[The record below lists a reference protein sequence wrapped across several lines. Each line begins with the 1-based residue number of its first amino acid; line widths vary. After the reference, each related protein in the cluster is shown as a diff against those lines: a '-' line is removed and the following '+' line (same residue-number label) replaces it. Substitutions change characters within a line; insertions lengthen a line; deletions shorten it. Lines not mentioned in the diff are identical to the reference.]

1 MLLAFILPLPR
12 LPEDKS
18 FISSWIVCK
27 EKQGQAA
34 VGQQGREAGVLA
46 DTVSSWGLPSLWP
59 PGVDENC

>member
-34 VGQQGREAGVLA
+34 VGVLA